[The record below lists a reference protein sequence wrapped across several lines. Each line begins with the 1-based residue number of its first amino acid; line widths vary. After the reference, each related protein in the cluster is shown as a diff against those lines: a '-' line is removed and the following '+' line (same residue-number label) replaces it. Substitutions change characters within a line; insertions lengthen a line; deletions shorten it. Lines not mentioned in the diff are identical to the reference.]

1 VAAADTSR
9 TIGYPTSRP
18 TEVSVTLPIP
28 DRGTARPDLLE
39 QVRAAAEADVDWHGG
54 RTFSL
59 VYHHS
64 DEHHAFLEQVVGAFL
79 STNALNPLAFQSLR
93 RFEAE
98 VVQMAAWLLGGDADA
113 AGTMSSGGTES
124 IILAVKT
131 YRDRARREGRLPDG
145 ATPNLVLPVTAHP
158 AFLKACHLLDVEP
171 RLVDLGEDLRVD
183 VAAAAERIDG
193 ATIAVVG
200 SAPNYPY
207 GVIDPIPELGALAL
221 EHGIGC
227 HVDACLGGFLLPW
240 VQRLGR
246 ELPAWD
252 LRVPGVTSISA
263 DLHKYG
269 FAAKGASVVVYRDA
283 ALRRH
288 QFQVETSWP
297 GGVWLSPTIAGTRP
311 GGAIAGAWATLRA
324 FGVDGYLD
332 LHRELLETSD
342 RLQRGIAAIDGLG
355 ILGDPPAGVFAFAST
370 TDEVD
375 VYAVADAMEARG
387 WHPDRL
393 LRPPALHVM
402 VTPVHAGE
410 VADRFLADLAAAV
423 DEVRGR
429 PELSTQGQAA
439 MYGMVATLPEGE
451 TEPADEFL
459 LALMDGLY
467 EL

>member
-1 VAAADTSR
+1 MS
-9 TIGYPTSRP
+9 
-18 TEVSVTLPIP
+18 IP
-28 DRGTARPDLLE
+28 ERGTARAELLE
-39 QVRAAAEADVDWHGG
+39 EVRGAAEGDVDWHGG

-64 DEHHAFLEQVVGAFL
+64 DEHHAFLERVVGTFL

-98 VVQMAAWLLGGDADA
+98 VVRMTASLLGGDEGA

-131 YRDRARREGRLPDG
+131 YRDRARAEGRFPEG
-145 ATPNLVLPVTAHP
+145 SAPNLVLPVTAHP

-171 RLVDLGEDLRVD
+171 RPIPVGADLRVD
-183 VAAAAERIDG
+183 VAAAAARIDG
-193 ATIAVVG
+193 TTIAVVG

-207 GVIDPIPELGALAL
+207 GVVDPIPELAALAL
-221 EHGIGC
+221 ERGIGC

-240 VQRLGR
+240 VERLGR
-246 ELPAWD
+246 EVPAWD

-269 FAAKGASVVVYRDA
+269 FAAKGASVVVYRDV

-288 QFQVETSWP
+288 QFQVESGWP
-297 GGVWLSPTIAGTRP
+297 GGIWLSPTIAGTRP

-342 RLQRGIAAIDGLG
+342 RLRAGIAAIDGLEV
-355 ILGDPPAGVFAFAST
+355 LGDPPAGVFAVAST
-370 TDEVD
+370 DDQLD
-375 VYAVADAMEARG
+375 VYAVADAMEVRG

-393 LRPPALHVM
+393 LRPAALHVM

-410 VADRFLADLAAAV
+410 VADRFLADLSASV
-423 DEVRGR
+423 EEVRGR
-429 PELSTQGQAA
+429 PELSSQGQAA

-459 LALMDGLY
+459 LSLMDGLY
-467 EL
+467 EV

>member
-1 VAAADTSR
+1 M
-9 TIGYPTSRP
+9 
-18 TEVSVTLPIP
+18 TLSIP
-28 DRGTARPDLLE
+28 ERGTARAELLDE
-39 QVRAAAEADVDWHGG
+39 VRAAAEGDVDWHGG

-64 DEHHAFLEQVVGAFL
+64 DEHHAFLERVVGAFL

-98 VVQMAAWLLGGDADA
+98 VVRMTASLLGGDENA

-131 YRDRARREGRLPDG
+131 YRDRARDEGRLEAGGP
-145 ATPNLVLPVTAHP
+145 PNLVLPVTAHP

-171 RLVDLGEDLRVD
+171 RVVPMGDDLRVD

-193 ATIAVVG
+193 ATIAIVG

-207 GVIDPIPELGALAL
+207 GVVDPIPELAELAVQ
-221 EHGIGC
+221 HGVGC

-240 VQRLGR
+240 VERLGR
-246 ELPAWD
+246 EVPPWD

-269 FAAKGASVVVYRDA
+269 FTAKGASVVIYRDA

-288 QFQVETSWP
+288 QFQVESGWP
-297 GGVWLSPTIAGTRP
+297 GGIWLSPTIAGTRP

-332 LHRELLETSD
+332 LHRSLLETSD
-342 RLQRGIAAIDGLG
+342 RLQEGIAAIDGLTV
-355 ILGDPPAGVFAFAST
+355 LGDPPAGVFAIGS
-370 TDEVD
+370 DDDGVD

-393 LRPPALHVM
+393 LRPAAMHVM
-402 VTPVHAGE
+402 VTPVHAGD
-410 VADRFLADLAAAV
+410 VAERFLADLAASVEA
-423 DEVRGR
+423 VRGR
-429 PELSTQGQAA
+429 PELSSEGQAA
-439 MYGMVATLPEGE
+439 MYGMVATLPPGE

-459 LALMDGLY
+459 YALMDGLY
-467 EL
+467 DVE